1 MTGSPFGSGMG
12 IMGAPEPVVMA
23 PRFIS
28 TSSAIAPP
36 APPAPPSPKPSTTHL
51 FGGVRGAMV
60 PRGLMM
66 PERVALPE

>member
-36 APPAPPSPKPSTTHL
+36 APPSPKPSTTHL

-60 PRGLMM
+60 PRGLMI